1 MGLRAVKIDTLSL
14 AKELENTGI
23 PRPQA
28 EAQVQTT
35 IKVINMVIEEKLA
48 SKHDL
53 LLTEEKL
60 SDTIKHVE
68 EKLSA
73 RINAVEDKLS
83 HRINAV
89 EDKLSQRINAVE
101 DKLSELKHILEQ
113 LPNSLTIK
121 ISSILGSIVGIGVAI
136 LAILI
141 KLH

>member
-101 DKLSELKHILEQ
+101 DKL
-113 LPNSLTIK
+113 
-121 ISSILGSIVGIGVAI
+121 
-136 LAILI
+136 
-141 KLH
+141 

>member
-89 EDKLSQRINAVE
+89 EDKLSHRINAVE